1 MEIRGQGWTP
11 PEAGRVWARSAV
23 PNNNGPVIQGT
34 GSTRRLRTPDASL
47 TGGVSRRRAAVSSPG
62 RARATV
68 GAMAEMKRRPLRNV
82 RAWLTVVV
90 IAIVAAGFFLA
101 SRPQPSDAPSMSPS
115 QTHTAGGVGGPAAGD
130 EQALAV
136 GVRPVALRSL
146 TQWVNINANVAP
158 TREVAVA
165 PKISGT
171 VKSVLVDVGDR
182 VEAGQE
188 VLRLEDEELTVQL
201 QQAAAALELA
211 EANLERL
218 IAGATEE
225 EREQA
230 AAALRQAEL
239 NLDQA
244 KRQLERMEQL
254 FEEQAVSREQL
265 DAARTAYGIAQAQY
279 EAARQQALRLER
291 GATPEELRAA
301 RAQVAQ
307 ARAARELAE
316 LQLGYATVTA
326 PFAGIVAQRNVEPG
340 GLIAAGTP
348 ALAIVD
354 IDRVYVRGSISQAH
368 VNRVVVGEMVEVD
381 VPSAGGSVTGVIH
394 TVSPAVDQGGLFP
407 LRVEVD
413 NPDHRLKPGMFAT
426 VRIPLARA
434 VNVPTVPIHSVV
446 GRGDQRAVF
455 VVEPDPSRPGYGTA
469 RLRRVELGVEEG
481 EFVEIVRGVQE
492 GEWVVTAG
500 QAFLSDGR
508 AVVWTAEE

>member
-1 MEIRGQGWTP
+1 M
-11 PEAGRVWARSAV
+11 V
-23 PNNNGPVIQGT
+23 
-34 GSTRRLRTPDASL
+34 
-47 TGGVSRRRAAVSSPG
+47 
-62 RARATV
+62 
-68 GAMAEMKRRPLRNV
+68 EMKRRPLRNV
-82 RAWLTVVV
+82 RGWLTVVV
-90 IAIVAAGFFLA
+90 IVIIAAGLFLA
-101 SRPQPSDAPSMSPS
+101 SRPQTTDTPSTPSTPS
-115 QTHTAGGVGGPAAGD
+115 SAQNAGGFAAGD
-130 EQALAV
+130 DQPLAV
-136 GVRPVALRSL
+136 AVMPVTARSL
-146 TQWVNINANVAP
+146 TLWVSMNANVAP

-171 VKSVLVDVGDR
+171 VKQVAVDVGDR
-182 VEAGQE
+182 VEAGQP
-188 VLRLEDEELTVQL
+188 VLRLEDEELTVQVE
-201 QQAAAALELA
+201 QASAALELA
-211 EANLERL
+211 EANLARL
-218 IAGATEE
+218 TAGATEE

-244 KRQLERMEQL
+244 KRQLDRLEQL

-265 DAARTAYGIAQAQY
+265 DAARTAYGIGQAQY

-307 ARAARELAE
+307 ARAALELAQ

-326 PFAGIVAQRNVEPG
+326 PISGLVAQRSVEPG

-348 ALAIVD
+348 ALVIVD

-368 VNRVVVGEMVEVD
+368 VNHVAVGETVGVD
-381 VPSAGGSVTGVIH
+381 VPSAGGSVTGSIH
-394 TVSPAVDQGGLFP
+394 SVSPAVDQGGLFP

-413 NPDHRLKPGMFAT
+413 NENHRLKPGMFAT
-426 VRIPLARA
+426 VRIPVARA
-434 VNVPTVPIHSVV
+434 VNAPSVPIHSVV
-446 GRGDQRAVF
+446 GRGDDRAVF
-455 VVEPDPSRPGYGTA
+455 VVEPDPSRPGHGTA
-469 RLRRVELGVEEG
+469 RWRRVELGVEEG
-481 EFVEIVRGVQE
+481 EFVEIVRGVEE